1 MPDAP
6 TLLYILMGFMILGS
20 LIAIETADLL
30 SAVICVGAVG
40 FALGVIDLLL
50 CAPEV
55 ALTLGVVEV
64 LTLVVLIRMIRTRKD
79 TYHATSRDTLAIGF
93 VVAGLGVLLTLTYI
107 YALSGLPAFGSPKML
122 MSAPYLKEGLKN
134 NAMSNYVMSVMLDFR
149 IYDALGACA
158 IVFAAVTGVYAIL
171 RKTGRKA

>member
-1 MPDAP
+1 MPDV
-6 TLLYILMGFMILGS
+6 TMLVYLLMGFMILGS
-20 LIAIETADLL
+20 LVAIETADLL

-64 LTLVVLIRMIRTRKD
+64 LTLVVLIRMIRTRRD

-93 VVAGLGVLLTLTYI
+93 VVGGLAVVLTLACVF
-107 YALSGLPAFGSPKML
+107 ALGGLPAFGQPRME
-122 MSAPYLKEGLKN
+122 MAMAYLAAGLDAN
-134 NAMSNYVMSVMLDFR
+134 RMTNYVTSILLDFR
-149 IYDALGACA
+149 VYDTLGACA
-158 IVFAAVTGVYAIL
+158 VIFAGVTGAYAVL
-171 RKTGRKA
+171 RKKGRRT